1 MGWIEKWK
9 RCQERD
15 LGAGGSARKVVRP
28 IRGSKLGSDLG
39 VGQNLILSG
48 YDRRSTIDISRIDQ
62 SIVIFY

>member
-48 YDRRSTIDISRIDQ
+48 YSRLQKD
-62 SIVIFY
+62 SD